1 MAETTTST
9 NAIKSRLTYTSW
21 LILFAIFTIPA
32 LISALLTHTR
42 MIQLQRETVFWKW
55 LLDFSLSWYI
65 WAALTPLVVWLG
77 RRIAIERTD
86 WLKPIAL
93 HLGFALVLS
102 VFQISLAVVFSILV
116 YAEPM
121 NWNYVSG
128 QIVPTIFG
136 RLLSQLTVYFVILGV
151 SYAIDYQRQSNE
163 RALRESELESE
174 LTTARLDALKQ
185 QLQPHF
191 LFNTLNSI
199 SVLMQKGEISLAN
212 KVLGDLSD
220 LLRQVLRKENRQL
233 VPLAEELDF
242 VRRYVAIEQVRYG
255 ERLQV
260 IFEIPED
267 ALFSHVPS
275 FALQLLVENA
285 IRHGVARKAESGK
298 VRICANRADDRLQLR
313 VVDDGVG
320 IDGDQISEGVGISNA
335 RSRLLHLF
343 GDNQRFEVSNNESGG
358 VTALIEIPVVE
369 ATAKQ

>member
-1 MAETTTST
+1 MADSIPSTT
-9 NAIKSRLTYTSW
+9 AIKSRLTFTSW
-21 LILFAIFTIPA
+21 LILFAIFTVPA
-32 LISALLTHTR
+32 FIAAVLMHTR
-42 MIQLQRETVFWKW
+42 MLQLERETVLWKW
-55 LLDFSLSWYI
+55 LLDFSLGWYI
-65 WAALTPLVVWLG
+65 WAALTPFVVWLG
-77 RRIAIERTD
+77 RKFPIERVH
-86 WLKPIAL
+86 WIKPVAL
-93 HLGFALVLS
+93 HSLFAMLLS

-121 NWNYVSG
+121 NWTYVSG
-128 QIVPTIFG
+128 QIVPTVFG

-163 RALRESELESE
+163 RALRESKLESE
-174 LTTARLDALKQ
+174 LTAARLDALKQ

-220 LLRQVLRKENRQL
+220 LLRQVLRKENTQL
-233 VPLAEELDF
+233 VTLEEELEF

-260 IFEIPED
+260 TFGIPED
-267 ALFSHVPS
+267 VLSSHVPS
-275 FALQLLVENA
+275 FVLQLLVENA
-285 IRHGVARKAESGK
+285 IRHGVAKKADSGK
-298 VRICANRADDRLQLR
+298 VRITALRVGDRLQLQ

-335 RSRLLHLF
+335 RSRLQHLF
-343 GDNQRFEVSNNESGG
+343 GDNQRIEIHNNGNAG
-358 VTALIEIPVVE
+358 VTALIELPISDR
-369 ATAKQ
+369 AKEL